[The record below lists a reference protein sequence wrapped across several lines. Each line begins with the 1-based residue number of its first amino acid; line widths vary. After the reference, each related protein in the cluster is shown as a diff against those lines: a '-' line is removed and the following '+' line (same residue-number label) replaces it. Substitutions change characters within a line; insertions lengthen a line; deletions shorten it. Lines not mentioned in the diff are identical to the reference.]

1 MKLLYSALA
10 ASVAAIAAYAF
21 NFMGFETFV
30 NSLPHWW
37 NSLGTRAQGIL
48 AGVAI
53 FGVFFFALVLKYIR
67 PGVRVQKSFSGKGGR
82 R

>member
-1 MKLLYSALA
+1 MKVLYWALA

-21 NFMGFETFV
+21 NFMGFEAFV

-53 FGVFFFALVLKYIR
+53 VGVFFSGLVLRYMR

>member
-21 NFMGFETFV
+21 DFMGFETFV
-30 NSLPHWW
+30 DSLPHWW

-53 FGVFFFALVLKYIR
+53 VGVFVVVVLRYMR
-67 PGVRVQKSFSGKGGR
+67 PGVRVQKSFYGKGGR